1 MSRLSPNTRWA
12 IVIGAYMLS
21 RLARTVSLSVP
32 ALAPFMT
39 PILILYGAFV
49 FLSWTA
55 APLFNLA
62 LRLHPIG
69 RYALSPDQRTASNWV
84 GACLLIALATP
95 IAGAFSPNRSKQR
108 RTLLI
113 VTGALALV
121 GLGSI
126 VAALTAQPYTATLQ
140 TLFWFGI
147 LGYQML
153 ANMLINKRP
162 S

>member
-1 MSRLSPNTRWA
+1 
-12 IVIGAYMLS
+12 
-21 RLARTVSLSVP
+21 
-32 ALAPFMT
+32 MT

-84 GACLLIALATP
+84 GVCLLVALATVIAGLALGISSLVSGALIP
-95 IAGAFSPNRSKQR
+95 VAMVIPVAGAFSPRRAKQR

-113 VTGALALV
+113 VTGILALV

-153 ANMLINKRP
+153 ANAIINRRP